1 MLRVL
6 TRSFNSSDGD
16 SGTAKEVARQDAPSR
31 LSPSDRLHALRAALS
46 RFHEGVTVQ
55 KKSCKLPPLSARQ
68 LSVTPQ
74 PTDELLAEEKE
85 METARRRGERL
96 CPSTSGFTTF
106 KSERFRSISASS
118 MCPIRQWLN
127 YLPQRD
133 SHKRFSGPALKSL
146 ILRLERR
153 LEEMR
158 DPDWYTPQA
167 ILERVIQANAREG
180 RDVPQKLRDDILAC
194 PLTPLPD
201 DQTLALLLYSA
212 ELYVDEASVPP
223 QPAPFQLYSEL
234 NRICR
239 EYAHADSPDADLKAD
254 WELFR
259 PFAAHL
265 QAAISA
271 LPKVQTT
278 LYRGASYAIDAEVF
292 RSGVRGSWGGLVS
305 ASSDRRQAVS
315 FVSREA
321 GLQSSDGSYFII
333 TADAARPIYH
343 LSEFPA
349 EMEYLHPLDL
359 ELEVVSFVPFFL
371 LTKAS
376 VNSSVAILKRA
387 GLDLSFEASLGVRSC
402 ITYVLEEFFSTYI
415 VPPVK
420 PKLEDEPSPIDDHIQ
435 DFLRS
440 SDHTLFVTGESGIGK
455 SSLAIWLTNHG
466 EHEGWTFLYCCVGC
480 LLDPLETGAFL
491 RALSYKYGFGDRA
504 NREIRSR
511 RIVVVID
518 NFYINTH
525 GRPTLHAAN
534 GLSTNDFKLIL
545 VCRQH
550 QLQEYRDWCGPQSRQ
565 LLLQPFNDDNIAQ
578 FIGLRVRDSASPERR
593 VSSRLSRPDTGNVAR
608 VSTGPAEDTVLQQL
622 RDLRFWE
629 QCRLPSILRMVTDL
643 SLADPRILP
652 TLPTLF
658 EFNVRWLSWHC
669 KSRGSDDVEADLR
682 RAESLA
688 WEVQGRNGFAGII
701 GDRANAAWFRRLPLL
716 VAVYTADSTFVF
728 HGQILKDAMVASH
741 ILHQLS
747 SRSEVAF
754 LDQVPVFDEPGALQF
769 FGEAYHSL
777 SDPRRRDTV
786 RMLLG
791 RVCTGPPPVASGPT
805 AGHLVA
811 NAASLMCALD
821 R

>member
-1 MLRVL
+1 
-6 TRSFNSSDGD
+6 
-16 SGTAKEVARQDAPSR
+16 
-31 LSPSDRLHALRAALS
+31 
-46 RFHEGVTVQ
+46 
-55 KKSCKLPPLSARQ
+55 
-68 LSVTPQ
+68 
-74 PTDELLAEEKE
+74 

-118 MCPIRQWLN
+118 TCPIRQWLN

-212 ELYVDEASVPP
+212 ELYADEASVPP
-223 QPAPFQLYSEL
+223 QSAPFQLYSEL

-239 EYAHADSPDADLKAD
+239 EYAHADSPDANLKAD

-271 LPKVQTT
+271 LPQVQTT

-292 RSGVRGSWGGLVS
+292 RCGVRGSWGGLVS

-682 RAESLA
+682 RVESLA
-688 WEVQGRNGFAGII
+688 WEAPEPRRVGAVTNDAGKPL
-701 GDRANAAWFRRLPLL
+701 RPCTSHARLSARRKSASTSSLPLDL
-716 VAVYTADSTFVF
+716 QCHESHRTLNSNSVGRVGRIRGSARERSVTMRRMDGKRHCSQNRKSRNCCRTVSSAGPVETRATFPVS
-728 HGQILKDAMVASH
+728 GRLRRELTRRSGDALSRTRKPMNCAM
-741 ILHQLS
+741 LS
-747 SRSEVAF
+747 SLNGWSSSWRLWGPHQSR
-754 LDQVPVFDEPGALQF
+754 
-769 FGEAYHSL
+769 YSCSWCCRHTRMSL
-777 SDPRRRDTV
+777 KSFVDKPLAACRV
-786 RMLLG
+786 G
-791 RVCTGPPPVASGPT
+791 RPWV
-805 AGHLVA
+805 
-811 NAASLMCALD
+811 LM
-821 R
+821 